1 MTIGNPAALHEV
13 ALFCDGR
20 AIPYLPMGFQAS
32 GVVAGIKKNG
42 ARDVALFVSEQ
53 DCALAAVYTT
63 NRVQAAPI
71 RVSKRHHQAA
81 PAGTRAVVLNSG
93 NANAVT
99 GAFGEAVAVE
109 MARQTAAHVG
119 CRAEQV
125 VVMSTGVI
133 GVQLPRQKVLAG
145 ITQAAKTLS
154 AGGGGDAA
162 EAMRTTD
169 TCIKF
174 HAVKGEG
181 YHLTGYAKGSGMIH
195 PNMAT
200 MLAVVATDA
209 VVPHEVLQACLQRVN
224 QKTFN
229 CISVD
234 GDMSTNDTVAVLANG
249 ASGVSPDPAVFEAQ
263 LTEVLSALAQQIVAD
278 GEGATKMVTLDVV
291 GAEDDVAAQTIG
303 KAIATSLLFKT
314 AIHGEDA
321 NWGRVLAALGAAG
334 VAFDPDRV
342 DLWFG
347 NQQTL
352 ENGRPLPF
360 CEREAKRDLA
370 QHDISVRLDLH
381 QGAGQARIW
390 TTDLSAEYVAING
403 SYRS

>member
-1 MTIGNPAALHEV
+1 MTIAQAIAASEFD
-13 ALFCDGR
+13 LFQEGP
-20 AIPYLPMGFQAS
+20 AIPYLPEGFQAS
-32 GVVAGIKKNG
+32 GVAAGIKKNG
-42 ARDVALFVSEQ
+42 APDVALFVSEAP
-53 DCALAAVYTT
+53 CCLAAVYTT
-63 NRVQAAPI
+63 NQVQAAPI
-71 RVSKRHHQAA
+71 KISKQHHQAA
-81 PAGTRAVVLNSG
+81 PTTTRAVVLNSG

-99 GAFGEAVAVE
+99 GAFGEAVAQE
-109 MARQTAAHVG
+109 MARQTAAHLV
-119 CRAEQV
+119 CNAEQV

-154 AGGGGDAA
+154 AGGGGNAA

-174 HAVKGEG
+174 HAVKGDG
-181 YHLTGYAKGSGMIH
+181 YQITGYAKGSGMIH

-200 MLAVVATDA
+200 MLAVVMTDA
-209 VVPHEVLQACLQRVN
+209 VVPQPVLQDCLQRVN

-249 ASGVSPDPAVFEAQ
+249 SSGCSPDVSVFENQ
-263 LTEVLSALAQQIVAD
+263 LTEVLTSLATQIVAD
-278 GEGATKMVTLDVV
+278 GEGATKMVTLDVT
-291 GAEDDVAAQTIG
+291 GAADDASAQRIG
-303 KAIATSLLFKT
+303 KAVATSMLFKT

-334 VAFDPDRV
+334 EPFDADRV

-347 NQQTL
+347 SQQTL
-352 ENGRPLPF
+352 ENGRALPF
-360 CEREAKRDLA
+360 SETLAKQDLA
-370 QHDISVRLDLH
+370 HRDVTVRLALNGGS
-381 QGAGQARIW
+381 GAARIW

>member
-1 MTIGNPAALHEV
+1 MTIAQAIAAFDSDIFQEG
-13 ALFCDGR
+13 A
-20 AIPYLPMGFQAS
+20 AIPYLPAGFQAS
-32 GVVAGIKKNG
+32 GVAAGIKKTG
-42 ARDVALFVSEQ
+42 DRDVALFVSKR

-63 NRVQAAPI
+63 NQVQAAPI
-71 RVSKRHHQAA
+71 RVSKQHHAAA
-81 PAGTRAVVLNSG
+81 PSRTRAVVLNSG

-99 GAFGEAVAVE
+99 GAFGEAVARE
-109 MARQTAAHVG
+109 MARQTAAHVV
-119 CRAEQV
+119 CEAEQI

-145 ITQAAKTLS
+145 ITQAAKRLS
-154 AGGGGDAA
+154 PAGGGDAA

-200 MLAVVATDA
+200 MLAVVMTDA
-209 VVPHEVLQACLQRVN
+209 AVPQPELQACLQRVN

-249 ASGVSPDPAVFEAQ
+249 ATGVTPDLAKFEAQ
-263 LTEVLSALAQQIVAD
+263 LTEVLTSLATQIVAD
-278 GEGATKMVTLDVV
+278 GEGATKMVTLDVEGTV
-291 GAEDDVAAQTIG
+291 DDAAAQRIG
-303 KAIATSLLFKT
+303 KAVATSMLFKT

-334 VAFDPDRV
+334 EPFDPDRV

-347 NQQTL
+347 GQQML
-352 ENGRPLPF
+352 ENGRALPF
-360 CEREAKRDLA
+360 SEAVAQRDLSEKGV
-370 QHDISVRLDLH
+370 SVRLALNGGS
-381 QGAGQARIW
+381 GAARIW